1 MAIVSSIT
9 AREILD
15 SRGSPTVEVDVVLSD
30 GTLGRAA
37 VPSGASTGAT
47 EAVELRD
54 HDSNRFQGRG
64 VMTAVG
70 NVCDRIAPEIV
81 GRSALDQSG
90 IDSVLKELDS
100 TPDKRVLGA
109 NAVLGVS
116 MAVARAAAGSSGL
129 PLYRYLQQAE
139 VCPLLPVPMLNIV
152 NGGKHAQDSIDFQ
165 EFMIIPAGLDS
176 FRSALRAG
184 AEVYASLKQLI
195 VSRGLGA
202 NVGDEGGFAPSLS
215 SNREAVELVVAAIEM
230 AGYRP
235 GTHCFLGLDVAAT
248 ELYNSDGHYDLS
260 KEGAVVTAQKMIE
273 TYERWASEYPLV
285 SIEDGLAEEDWANWT
300 LATERLGDRLQ
311 LVGDD
316 LYTTNAGRIRKG
328 IELRASNAVLIKLN
342 QIGTVSETMEAI
354 AVARR
359 AGWGI
364 VISHRSGETEDTTIA
379 DLAVATG
386 AGQIKAG
393 APARGERTSK
403 YNRLLR
409 IEEEVAGAI
418 RFAGRETYAALP
430 AW

>member
-1 MAIVSSIT
+1 MTVVDNIT

-15 SRGSPTVEVDVVLSD
+15 SRGAPTIEVDVVLAD

-47 EAVELRD
+47 EAFELRD
-54 HDSNRFQGRG
+54 RDPHRFQGRG

-70 NVCDRIAPEIV
+70 NVRDRIAPELV
-81 GRSALDQSG
+81 GRSALDQG
-90 IDSVLKELDS
+90 AIDSTLKEMDG

-116 MAVARAAAGSSGL
+116 MAVARAAARSSGL
-129 PLYRYLQQAE
+129 PLYRYLGQTDVE
-139 VCPLLPVPMLNIV
+139 PLLPTPMLNIV
-152 NGGKHAQDSIDFQ
+152 NGGKHAQDSVDFQ
-165 EFMIIPAGLDS
+165 EFMVIPAGFDS

-184 AEVYASLKQLI
+184 AEVYASLKRLI
-195 VSRGLGA
+195 VSRGLST

-215 SNREAVELVVAAIEM
+215 SNRDAVELVVTAIEM

-235 GTHCFLGLDVAAT
+235 GVDCFIGLDVAAT
-248 ELYNSDGHYDLS
+248 ELYNSNGHYDLRT
-260 KEGAVVTAQKMIE
+260 EGSVAKPEEMIE

-285 SIEDGLAEEDWANWT
+285 SIEDGLAEEDWVNWT
-300 LATERLGDRLQ
+300 LATERLGDRVQ

-316 LYTTNAGRIRKG
+316 LYTTNPGRIRKG
-328 IELRASNAVLIKLN
+328 IELQASNAVLIKLN
-342 QIGTVSETMEAI
+342 QIGTVSETLDAI

-359 AGWGI
+359 AGWGV

-386 AGQIKAG
+386 AGQIKSG

-409 IEEEVAGAI
+409 IEEEIAGSI
-418 RFAGRETYAALP
+418 RFAGREVYAGLSL
-430 AW
+430 